1 MRYGVSFSKDYLDG
15 AVVIRDFESNPKGR
29 VLAIIVRDNRHE
41 AEQAAQYMCD
51 LLNRDV
57 AAQQWPGNSM
67 KYGPSI

>member
-1 MRYGVSFSKDYLDG
+1 
-15 AVVIRDFESNPKGR
+15 
-29 VLAIIVRDNRHE
+29 
-41 AEQAAQYMCD
+41 MCD